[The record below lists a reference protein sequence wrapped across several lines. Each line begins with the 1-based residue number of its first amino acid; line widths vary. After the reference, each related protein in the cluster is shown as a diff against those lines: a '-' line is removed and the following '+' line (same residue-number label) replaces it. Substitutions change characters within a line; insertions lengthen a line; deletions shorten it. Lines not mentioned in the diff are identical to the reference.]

1 MQKQDYAGLSRTFD
15 MYYPDVKRLVKETEQ
30 FYNSNDTDSERW
42 HLTDYD
48 NVRLIG
54 TLTLYKSDY
63 DVTLPRLYFK
73 KEAEMTNP
81 AFYVITR
88 PSLQVLQDATKRIIH
103 IGTSVEAA
111 SPYAYSVSALTGGI
125 LPHTEKSRAFST
137 YLKIMSCIKGYGY
150 CTVYELQTGYDDI
163 CIKGIN
169 GATFAKETFAKQ
181 IFNFIN
187 CDSTGKK
194 FNDDF
199 LLGPEER
206 AQKEAQNARDNKI
219 WDAVTSFKTMVN
231 TKPEVLDALAKLSE
245 PVMKKYKDDQQE
257 ITVEQ
262 NGDKITFKLKKK
274 VIFVSSEEERAKKDN
289 ELEKLIPTSAKILC
303 QTGDTVYDKYTS
315 YIVHK
320 LNGGGKIDEE
330 TEKKFV
336 KCQKRLAEFETFIS
350 DITDDITNGDKWIEY
365 GNIYFGNLRHII
377 SGYRIFNDGTAPRIS
392 IRLGTS
398 PSLEKIN
405 IIADAIK
412 DLFDLDPE
420 TKVVLTS

>member
-15 MYYPDVKRLVKETEQ
+15 MYYPDVKQLVKETEQ

-42 HLTDYD
+42 CLTDHS

-54 TLTLYKSDY
+54 TFTINKNDY
-63 DVTLPRLYFK
+63 DATLPRLYFK

-81 AFYVITR
+81 SFYIITR
-88 PSLQVLQDATKRIIH
+88 PSPQDTQERIIH

-111 SPYAYSVSALTGGI
+111 VPYACSVSALTGGI
-125 LPHTEKSRAFST
+125 LPHIEKSRAFSV
-137 YLKIMSCIKGYGY
+137 YLKIMSCIKKYGY

-169 GATFAKETFAKQ
+169 GAAYAKEAFSKQ
-181 IFNFIN
+181 IFNFVN

-199 LLGPEER
+199 FLSQEEKV
-206 AQKEAQNARDNKI
+206 QKDMQNYRNNNI

-231 TKPEVLDALAKLSE
+231 TKPEILDAMAKLSE

-262 NGDKITFKLKKK
+262 NGDCITFRFKNK
-274 VIFVSSEEERAKKDN
+274 VLPISSEEYSVKKAN
-289 ELEKLIPTSAKILC
+289 ELEKFIPTSAKILC

-315 YIVHK
+315 YVSHK
-320 LNGGGKIDEE
+320 LKAVETIDAE
-330 TEKKFV
+330 TEKKFA
-336 KCQKRLAEFETFIS
+336 KLQKKLAAFETFIS
-350 DITDDITNGDKWIEY
+350 NITHGEKWIEY
-365 GNIYFGNLRHII
+365 GNIYFGDLEHTIK
-377 SGYRIFNDGTAPRIS
+377 SYRMLSDGLGSRIS
-392 IRLGTS
+392 IKLGAS

-405 IIADAIK
+405 IIADIIK
-412 DLFDLDPE
+412 DFFDLDPE
-420 TKVVLTS
+420 TKVILTS

>member
-15 MYYPDVKRLVKETEQ
+15 AYYPNVKQLVKETEL
-30 FYNSNDTDSERW
+30 FYQSSELNW
-42 HLTDYD
+42 HLDGTT
-48 NVRLIG
+48 VRFIG
-54 TLTLYKSDY
+54 TFAINNNDKDA
-63 DVTLPRLYFK
+63 TLPRLYFR
-73 KEAEMTNP
+73 KEAPRANP
-81 AFYVITR
+81 YFYVISTME
-88 PSLQVLQDATKRIIH
+88 PNSFEKIIH
-103 IGTSVEAA
+103 IGTSVETA
-111 SPYAYSVSALTGGI
+111 SPNSCSVSALTGGVVPNI
-125 LPHTEKSRAFST
+125 EKFRTYST
-137 YLKIMSCIKGYGY
+137 YLKIMSSVRKNGYCNVYEIPTGYENINIKG
-150 CTVYELQTGYDDI
+150 V
-163 CIKGIN
+163 N
-169 GATFAKETFAKQ
+169 GLTIAKEAFAKQ

-187 CDSTGKK
+187 CDRSGNR

-199 LLGPEER
+199 LLSQEER
-206 AQKEAQNARDNKI
+206 AKKEAQNARDNKI

-262 NGDKITFKLKKK
+262 NGDKITFNLKKR
-274 VIFVSSEEERAKKDN
+274 VIFISSEEERAKKDN
-289 ELEKLIPTSAKILC
+289 ELEKFIPTSAKILC

-320 LNGGGKIDEE
+320 LNGGGKFDEE
-330 TEKKFV
+330 TEKKFA
-336 KCQKRLAEFETFIS
+336 KYQKRLAEFETFIS
-350 DITDDITNGDKWIEY
+350 DITDDITDGDKWIEY

-392 IRLGTS
+392 IRLGSS

-405 IIADAIK
+405 IIAVAIK

-420 TKVVLTS
+420 TKVILAS

>member
-15 MYYPDVKRLVKETEQ
+15 MYYPDVKQLVKETEQ
-30 FYNSNDTDSERW
+30 FYDSTYTDTERW
-42 HLTDYD
+42 RLTDYS
-48 NVRLIG
+48 NIRLIG
-54 TLTLYKSDY
+54 MFTLNKSDY

-81 AFYVITR
+81 SFYVITR
-88 PSLQVLQDATKRIIH
+88 PSLQDTQQRIIH

-111 SPYAYSVSALTGGI
+111 APYACSVSALTGGI
-125 LPHTEKSRAFST
+125 LPHIEKNRAFST
-137 YLKIMSCIKGYGY
+137 YLKIMSCIKRYGY

-169 GATFAKETFAKQ
+169 GTTYAKEAFSKQ
-181 IFNFIN
+181 IFNFVN

-199 LLGPEER
+199 FLSQEEK
-206 AQKEAQNARDNKI
+206 AQKDMQSYRNNNI

-245 PVMKKYKDDQQE
+245 PVMEKYKDDQQE

-262 NGDKITFKLKKK
+262 NGDCITFRFKKR
-274 VIFVSSEEERAKKDN
+274 VLPISSEEYLVKKAN
-289 ELEKLIPTSAKILC
+289 ELEKAIPTSAKILC

-315 YIVHK
+315 YITHK
-320 LNGGGKIDEE
+320 LKVGETIDTE
-330 TEKKFV
+330 TEKKFA
-336 KCQKRLAEFETFIS
+336 KLQKELAAFEQFIN
-350 DITDDITNGDKWIEY
+350 DICYDNPHIEY
-365 GNIYFGNLRHII
+365 GNIYFGDLKHTIK
-377 SGYRIFNDGTAPRIS
+377 SYRMLSDGLGSRIS
-392 IRLGTS
+392 IKLGAS

-405 IIADAIK
+405 LIADAIK

-420 TKVVLTS
+420 TKVILAS